1 METQLEDISGMPDT
15 WNELYKTF
23 INIAWNGLGKKD
35 KINLLKPYFNDL
47 KPSEGYLAIKYLIE
61 HGYVQNII
69 TTNFDPLIDKIL
81 ENIPHRK
88 IVGEL
93 TSELGDNPKITFIKA
108 HGDLKYG
115 NLRFSPFELQKLPA
129 ELENKIRQLTKG
141 IVIVV
146 GYRGQDIGIMNSL
159 NTSDDHCA
167 FWVSPT
173 KPEIYDGYTNDPI
186 YDWMKKRNSE
196 GNFIYGEYGDF
207 NILFPTLV
215 RKLSALPNETFKTVE
230 IWKNS
235 FLFDIQGLIEQK
247 KQSGYIYDSAK
258 YILIQFDKFCV
269 ENHIDR
275 AIITKEL
282 SDTWLSY
289 HADEAKSRRASRM
302 SVLRQLVQ
310 YMNSQGSECY
320 IPSKF
325 SAKSYR
331 VPYVMNEREIREF
344 FTVADDYIPKVNA
357 DRFSIL
363 AEEYKVL
370 FRFIYCCGLRVSEAR
385 KLKLEDIDF
394 ERKTALIL
402 RSKGDKDRLIYIADD
417 VCNMCLD
424 MLDLLHDK
432 YHFYSEYLFPSSDPN
447 TPLQVASINKKFQE
461 FCNNIVYIC
470 F

>member
-1 METQLEDISGMPDT
+1 M
-15 WNELYKTF
+15 
-23 INIAWNGLGKKD
+23 
-35 KINLLKPYFNDL
+35 
-47 KPSEGYLAIKYLIE
+47 
-61 HGYVQNII
+61 
-69 TTNFDPLIDKIL
+69 IL
-81 ENIPHRK
+81 EEYIF
-88 IVGEL
+88 
-93 TSELGDNPKITFIKA
+93 TSCF
-108 HGDLKYG
+108 
-115 NLRFSPFELQKLPA
+115 
-129 ELENKIRQLTKG
+129 
-141 IVIVV
+141 
-146 GYRGQDIGIMNSL
+146 L
-159 NTSDDHCA
+159 N
-167 FWVSPT
+167 
-173 KPEIYDGYTNDPI
+173 
-186 YDWMKKRNSE
+186 
-196 GNFIYGEYGDF
+196 
-207 NILFPTLV
+207 
-215 RKLSALPNETFKTVE
+215 
-230 IWKNS
+230 
-235 FLFDIQGLIEQK
+235 DIQGLIEQK
-247 KQSGYIYDSAK
+247 KQSGYINDSAK

>member
-1 METQLEDISGMPDT
+1 M
-15 WNELYKTF
+15 
-23 INIAWNGLGKKD
+23 
-35 KINLLKPYFNDL
+35 
-47 KPSEGYLAIKYLIE
+47 
-61 HGYVQNII
+61 
-69 TTNFDPLIDKIL
+69 IL
-81 ENIPHRK
+81 EEYIF
-88 IVGEL
+88 
-93 TSELGDNPKITFIKA
+93 TSCF
-108 HGDLKYG
+108 
-115 NLRFSPFELQKLPA
+115 
-129 ELENKIRQLTKG
+129 
-141 IVIVV
+141 
-146 GYRGQDIGIMNSL
+146 L
-159 NTSDDHCA
+159 N
-167 FWVSPT
+167 
-173 KPEIYDGYTNDPI
+173 
-186 YDWMKKRNSE
+186 
-196 GNFIYGEYGDF
+196 
-207 NILFPTLV
+207 
-215 RKLSALPNETFKTVE
+215 
-230 IWKNS
+230 
-235 FLFDIQGLIEQK
+235 DIQGLIEQK

-370 FRFIYCCGLRVSEAR
+370 FRFIY
-385 KLKLEDIDF
+385 
-394 ERKTALIL
+394 
-402 RSKGDKDRLIYIADD
+402 RLIYIADD

>member
-1 METQLEDISGMPDT
+1 M
-15 WNELYKTF
+15 
-23 INIAWNGLGKKD
+23 
-35 KINLLKPYFNDL
+35 
-47 KPSEGYLAIKYLIE
+47 
-61 HGYVQNII
+61 
-69 TTNFDPLIDKIL
+69 IL
-81 ENIPHRK
+81 EEY
-88 IVGEL
+88 VF
-93 TSELGDNPKITFIKA
+93 TSCF
-108 HGDLKYG
+108 
-115 NLRFSPFELQKLPA
+115 
-129 ELENKIRQLTKG
+129 
-141 IVIVV
+141 
-146 GYRGQDIGIMNSL
+146 L
-159 NTSDDHCA
+159 N
-167 FWVSPT
+167 
-173 KPEIYDGYTNDPI
+173 
-186 YDWMKKRNSE
+186 
-196 GNFIYGEYGDF
+196 
-207 NILFPTLV
+207 
-215 RKLSALPNETFKTVE
+215 
-230 IWKNS
+230 
-235 FLFDIQGLIEQK
+235 DIQGLIEQK

-282 SDTWLSY
+282 SDTWQSY

-302 SVLRQLVQ
+302 SVLRQLAQ

-344 FTVADDYIPKVNA
+344 FTVADDYVPKVNA

-417 VCNMCLD
+417 VCKMCLD

-461 FCNNIVYIC
+461 FWKKTSGASDSKYPTVHSLRYSFVVTRMNLWMEKGENLTAMMPYLSKYLGHESVENTYYYYHQIESAFKIVRQKDQLSDRIIPEVSDEE
-470 F
+470 

>member
-1 METQLEDISGMPDT
+1 M
-15 WNELYKTF
+15 
-23 INIAWNGLGKKD
+23 
-35 KINLLKPYFNDL
+35 
-47 KPSEGYLAIKYLIE
+47 
-61 HGYVQNII
+61 
-69 TTNFDPLIDKIL
+69 IL
-81 ENIPHRK
+81 EEYIF
-88 IVGEL
+88 
-93 TSELGDNPKITFIKA
+93 TSCF
-108 HGDLKYG
+108 
-115 NLRFSPFELQKLPA
+115 
-129 ELENKIRQLTKG
+129 
-141 IVIVV
+141 
-146 GYRGQDIGIMNSL
+146 L
-159 NTSDDHCA
+159 N
-167 FWVSPT
+167 
-173 KPEIYDGYTNDPI
+173 
-186 YDWMKKRNSE
+186 
-196 GNFIYGEYGDF
+196 
-207 NILFPTLV
+207 
-215 RKLSALPNETFKTVE
+215 
-230 IWKNS
+230 
-235 FLFDIQGLIEQK
+235 DIQGLIEQK

-282 SDTWLSY
+282 SDTWQSY

-402 RSKGDKDRLIYIADD
+402 RSKEDKDRLIYIADD
-417 VCNMCLD
+417 VCKMCLD

-447 TPLQVASINKKFQE
+447 TPLQVASINKKFRE
-461 FCNNIVYIC
+461 FWKKTSGASDSKYPTVHSLRYSFVVTRMNLWMEKGENLTAMMPYLSKYLGHESVENTYYYYHQIESTFKIVRQKDQLSDRIIPEVSNEE
-470 F
+470 

>member
-1 METQLEDISGMPDT
+1 M
-15 WNELYKTF
+15 
-23 INIAWNGLGKKD
+23 
-35 KINLLKPYFNDL
+35 
-47 KPSEGYLAIKYLIE
+47 
-61 HGYVQNII
+61 
-69 TTNFDPLIDKIL
+69 IL
-81 ENIPHRK
+81 EEYIF
-88 IVGEL
+88 
-93 TSELGDNPKITFIKA
+93 TSCF
-108 HGDLKYG
+108 
-115 NLRFSPFELQKLPA
+115 
-129 ELENKIRQLTKG
+129 
-141 IVIVV
+141 
-146 GYRGQDIGIMNSL
+146 L
-159 NTSDDHCA
+159 N
-167 FWVSPT
+167 
-173 KPEIYDGYTNDPI
+173 
-186 YDWMKKRNSE
+186 
-196 GNFIYGEYGDF
+196 
-207 NILFPTLV
+207 
-215 RKLSALPNETFKTVE
+215 
-230 IWKNS
+230 
-235 FLFDIQGLIEQK
+235 DIQGLIEQK

-282 SDTWLSY
+282 SDTWQSY

-302 SVLRQLVQ
+302 SVLRQLAQ

-331 VPYVMNEREIREF
+331 VPYVMNEREIKEL
-344 FTVADDYIPKVNA
+344 FTVADDYVPKVNA
-357 DRFSIL
+357 DRFNIL

-417 VCNMCLD
+417 VCKMCLD
-424 MLDLLHDK
+424 MLHLLHDK

-461 FCNNIVYIC
+461 FWKKTSGASDYKYPTVHSLRYSFVVTRMNLWMEKGENLTAMMPYLSKYLGHESVENTYYYYHQIESAFKIVRQKDQLSDRIIPEVSDEE
-470 F
+470 

>member
-1 METQLEDISGMPDT
+1 M
-15 WNELYKTF
+15 
-23 INIAWNGLGKKD
+23 
-35 KINLLKPYFNDL
+35 
-47 KPSEGYLAIKYLIE
+47 
-61 HGYVQNII
+61 
-69 TTNFDPLIDKIL
+69 IL
-81 ENIPHRK
+81 EEYIF
-88 IVGEL
+88 
-93 TSELGDNPKITFIKA
+93 TSCF
-108 HGDLKYG
+108 
-115 NLRFSPFELQKLPA
+115 
-129 ELENKIRQLTKG
+129 
-141 IVIVV
+141 
-146 GYRGQDIGIMNSL
+146 L
-159 NTSDDHCA
+159 N
-167 FWVSPT
+167 
-173 KPEIYDGYTNDPI
+173 
-186 YDWMKKRNSE
+186 
-196 GNFIYGEYGDF
+196 
-207 NILFPTLV
+207 
-215 RKLSALPNETFKTVE
+215 
-230 IWKNS
+230 
-235 FLFDIQGLIEQK
+235 DIQGLIEQK

-447 TPLQVASINKKFQE
+447 TDRKSV
-461 FCNNIVYIC
+461 V
-470 F
+470 